1 MNETMKKL
9 DDALAFVQ
17 LLLTLWIQELPPD
30 FAIRDYRAA
39 TKKIK
44 EARLSIARNC
54 DFGNVD
60 ELTERFY
67 AFCRSRYRRG
77 LCPVKDEIPCVGK
90 CVIKWMLSNLNAE
103 GADHGRTR

>member
-9 DDALAFVQ
+9 DDALEFVQ
-17 LLLTLWIQELPPD
+17 LLLTFWIQALPPD
-30 FAIRDYRAA
+30 FAMPDYLRA
-39 TKKIK
+39 TEKIK
-44 EARLSIARNC
+44 EARLSITRNC
-54 DFGNVD
+54 DFGTVD

-90 CVIKWMLSNLNAE
+90 CAIKWMLSNL
-103 GADHGRTR
+103 HGLEKDN

>member
-9 DDALAFVQ
+9 DDALAFAHQ
-17 LLLTLWIQELPPD
+17 LLTLWIQALPPD
-30 FAIRDYRAA
+30 HAMLDYRAS

-44 EARLSIARNC
+44 EARLAIARNC

-67 AFCRSRYRRG
+67 AFCRSHYKLG

-90 CVIKWMLSNLNAE
+90 CVIKWMLSNLNAK
-103 GADHGRTR
+103 R